1 MAGWVHVARWWG
13 AANASML
20 RVGRLLGWIA
30 LLLMVAIIL
39 AQVFW
44 RYALNNAL
52 PWPEEAARGLMIWMM
67 ALVAPSAYR
76 WSGFVAIDMVPDLL
90 PRVPRLVLNFVIQC
104 LALAVLLIMLGHAW
118 THFASPILFNS
129 SGLNRLV
136 QDSGIN
142 DLLGTQI
149 EFRTSYI
156 YLAMSVGLAL
166 LISVTG
172 ELMVRTLGRLV
183 GGEEEDDALRIG
195 PTPMLVEAE

>member
-1 MAGWVHVARWWG
+1 MNALVGIARWWG
-13 AANASML
+13 AANASVL

-67 ALVAPSAYR
+67 ALVAPTAYR

-90 PRVPRLVLNFVIQC
+90 PRVPRLLLNLAIQF
-104 LALAVLLIMLGHAW
+104 LALAVLLVMLGHAW
-118 THFASPILFNS
+118 THFSSPILFNS

-142 DLLGTQI
+142 DLLGTSL

-156 YLAMSVGLAL
+156 YLAMSVGLL
-166 LISVTG
+166 LLLSVTG
-172 ELMVRTLGRLV
+172 ELIVRTIGRLL
-183 GGEEEDDALRIG
+183 GGEDETFRIG
-195 PTPMLVEAE
+195 PSPLLIEAE